1 AKITTCACCGR
12 KFFKVSQ
19 LYTCLNCTQS
29 TLQLN
34 SALDQRFFWN
44 KMISSGCLWLVH
56 LTCTVLVF
64 ISPVHL
70 APMPDQYSRG
80 VDWLS
85 RYGYLPPP
93 DPRTGQLQTKEG
105 IEKAIKEMQRFAGLK
120 DTGKLDSDT
129 LKLMST
135 PRCSLPD
142 IIGMEDLLK
151 KRRRKRRYATVGLRW
166 KKSDLTW
173 SIQNYPSLLPS
184 LKPKTVQPI
193 MAYAFKAWSDVT
205 NLEFQPAS
213 SSEQDRADIKISF
226 ARSLHED
233 GYPFDGK
240 GGTLA
245 HAFFPGEYDLAGDTH
260 FDDEESW
267 TYGDD
272 SGTDL
277 FTVAVHEFG
286 HALGLSHSSSSPS
299 IMRPYYQGAVGDI
312 ASYTLPADDRYA
324 IQSIYG
330 MKKGSP
336 TPSPNNPTSL
346 LPKPPKSPSP
356 KVPLKPDP
364 TVQNRCEGGFD
375 AVANIRGDVFFFK
388 GPYFWRIQRSGSLV
402 SFQPAHIK
410 NFWIGLPPGTDKI
423 DAVYERKKDSRIIFF
438 IGSQYWEFKDT
449 VAISGYPRPLSDWGL
464 ISHDGKD
471 VKKVDAAFVWA
482 HNGKTYIFSGGEFW
496 RFDEGPGT
504 GKRHPDPDYPKHSSL
519 WKGVPSTPDDIIT
532 WGEGD
537 TYFFKNNSYWVLK
550 SGELDQVSL
559 GSTAVDWMKCPEP
572 TPTKLPDNPRQ
583 KGDCHCGINGA
594 LQMSASSWLLSAI
607 VLLYPGVFI

>member
-1 AKITTCACCGR
+1 
-12 KFFKVSQ
+12 
-19 LYTCLNCTQS
+19 
-29 TLQLN
+29 
-34 SALDQRFFWN
+34 
-44 KMISSGCLWLVH
+44 MISSGCLLLVH
-56 LTCTVLVF
+56 LTCAVLVF

-120 DTGKLDSDT
+120 DTGRLDSAT

-142 IIGMEDLLK
+142 IIGFGDLLK

-166 KKSDLTW
+166 EKSDLTW
-173 SIQNYPSLLPS
+173 SIKNYPSLFPS
-184 LKPKTVQPI
+184 LEPSVVHPI
-193 MAYAFKAWSDVT
+193 ITYAFKAWSDVT
-205 NLEFQPAS
+205 NLKFKPAS
-213 SSEQDRADIKISF
+213 SSEKDKADIKISF
-226 ARSLHED
+226 ARSLHDD

-267 TYGDD
+267 TYGGDD
-272 SGTDL
+272 RGTDL
-277 FTVAVHEFG
+277 FSVAVHEFG

-299 IMRPYYQGAVGDI
+299 IMRPYYQGAVGRDI
-312 ASYTLPADDRYA
+312 ASYVLPDDDRYG

-330 MKKGSP
+330 VKRGSP
-336 TPSPNNPTSL
+336 TPSPNIPTPH
-346 LPKPPKSPSP
+346 LPKPPKPPSP
-356 KVPLKPDP
+356 KVPLQPDP
-364 TVQNRCEGGFD
+364 TAQNRCEGSFD
-375 AVANIRGDVFFFK
+375 AIANIRGDVFFFK

-402 SFQPAHIK
+402 SFQPALIK
-410 NFWIGLPPGTDKI
+410 NFWTGLPPGTDKI
-423 DAVYERKKDSRIIFF
+423 DAVYERKTDNRIIFF
-438 IGSQYWEFKDT
+438 IGSQYWVFKDT
-449 VAISGYPRPLSDWGL
+449 AVSSGYPRPLSDWGL

-471 VKKVDAAFVWA
+471 VKRVEAAFVWA

-496 RFDEGPGT
+496 RFDEGPGKAQSHHLD
-504 GKRHPDPDYPKHSSL
+504 GDYPKQSSL
-519 WKGVPSTPDDIIT
+519 WKDVPINPDDIIT

-550 SGELDQVSL
+550 RGELGQDIVRL

-572 TPTKLPDNPRQ
+572 TPPDNPRQ
-583 KGDCHCGINGA
+583 KGDCYCSFNGA
-594 LQMSASSWLLSAI
+594 LQMSASSWLLSVI
-607 VLLYPGVFI
+607 ILLYPSLALQ

>member
-1 AKITTCACCGR
+1 M
-12 KFFKVSQ
+12 Q
-19 LYTCLNCTQS
+19 
-29 TLQLN
+29 
-34 SALDQRFFWN
+34 
-44 KMISSGCLWLVH
+44 MISSGCVWSVH

-64 ISPVHL
+64 ISPVLL
-70 APMPDQYSRG
+70 APMSDQYSRG

-120 DTGKLDSDT
+120 DTGRLDSAT

-142 IIGMEDLLK
+142 IIGFGDLLK

-173 SIQNYPSLLPS
+173 SIQNYPSLHPS
-184 LKPKTVQPI
+184 LDPNHVQYI
-193 MAYAFKAWSDVT
+193 MTYAFKAWSDVT
-205 NLEFQPAS
+205 NLKFQAAS
-213 SSEQDRADIKISF
+213 SSEQNTSDIKISF
-226 ARSLHED
+226 TRSLHDD

-267 TYGDD
+267 TYADNR
-272 SGTDL
+272 GTDL
-277 FTVAVHEFG
+277 FSVAVHEFG

-299 IMRPYYQGAVGDI
+299 IMRPYYQGAVGDDI
-312 ASYTLPADDRYA
+312 PSYTLPDDDRYA

-330 MKKGSP
+330 MKTGSP
-336 TPSPNNPTSL
+336 TPSPNKPTPP
-346 LPKPPKSPSP
+346 LPKPPTPPRP
-356 KVPLKPDP
+356 KVPSQPDP
-364 TVQNRCEGGFD
+364 TAQNRCEGGFD

-388 GPYFWRIQRSGSLV
+388 GPYFWRIQRSGSLM
-402 SFQPAHIK
+402 SFQPALIK

-423 DAVYERKKDSRIIFF
+423 DAVYERKPDSTIVFF
-438 IGSQYWEFKDT
+438 IGSQYLVFKDT
-449 VAISGYPRPLSDWGL
+449 MAMSGYPRPLSDWGL
-464 ISHDGKD
+464 ISHNGKD
-471 VKKVDAAFVWA
+471 VKRVEAAFTWA

-496 RFDEGPGT
+496 RFNEGSGT
-504 GKRHPDPDYPKHSSL
+504 ENRHQDADYPRDSSL
-519 WKGVPSTPDDIIT
+519 WKGVPINPDDIIT

-550 SGELDQVSL
+550 SGELDQESVSL

-572 TPTKLPDNPRQ
+572 TPTKPPDNPRQ
-583 KGDCHCGINGA
+583 KGDCYCGINGA
-594 LQMSASSWLLSAI
+594 LQMSVSSWILSAV
-607 VLLYPGVFI
+607 VLLYPAVFI